1 MVDGA
6 ENNLPSFYTSKHYE
20 VCKYF
25 SKNEHTSIPDILVIG
40 TLTWNKLNE
49 QEKGWLMEAVEEATV
64 LQRKLWEDAEREAL
78 TEIKKA
84 GVQIIYPDKSLF
96 EEKAKPMLQS
106 LKEKNGH
113 LYKLVQ
119 EIKST
124 E

>member
-1 MVDGA
+1 
-6 ENNLPSFYTSKHYE
+6 
-20 VCKYF
+20 
-25 SKNEHTSIPDILVIG
+25 
-40 TLTWNKLNE
+40 
-49 QEKGWLMEAVEEATV
+49 MEAVEEATV